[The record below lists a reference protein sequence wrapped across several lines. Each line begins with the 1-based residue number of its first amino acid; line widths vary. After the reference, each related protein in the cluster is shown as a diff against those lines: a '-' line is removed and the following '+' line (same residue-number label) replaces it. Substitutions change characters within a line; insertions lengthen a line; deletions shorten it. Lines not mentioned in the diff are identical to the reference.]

1 MLDLK
6 PCPFCG
12 TPVNVNGKASLF
24 AWHRADCFFV
34 LLEDA
39 EIDMTDE
46 EITEA
51 FAQAW
56 NRRAGEEN
64 KHELVER

>member
-1 MLDLK
+1 MTMPDLK

-12 TPVNVNGKASLF
+12 TPVNVYGKASII
-24 AWHRADCFFV
+24 ARHRADCFFV

-56 NRRAGEEN
+56 NRRAGEED
-64 KHELVER
+64 KHETD

>member
-1 MLDLK
+1 MVELK

-12 TPVNVNGKASLF
+12 TPVNVDSKASLF
-24 AWHRADCFFV
+24 ACHRADCFFV

-56 NRRAGEEN
+56 NRRAGKEG
-64 KHELVER
+64 KHENLD